1 MVNVRFGVI
10 NIKVLTPEYTH
21 PYHRLMVKALR
32 QFPAD
37 FEASH
42 IDDLHPFN
50 GPIFGAFNDKDD
62 LIGVVGLRQ
71 EQLLK
76 TRHKGLIWGMVVAPG
91 HQGCGI
97 GKNLLEAA
105 IAHARGLRGLE
116 QLYLVVGEHNTR
128 ARRLYESL
136 GFKPF
141 GLEPRELKAAGKYY
155 DGVHMWLKL
164 K

>member
-1 MVNVRFGVI
+1 MVKERVGAMETT
-10 NIKVLTPEYTH
+10 VLTPEHTQA
-21 PYHRLMVKALR
+21 YHGLMVMALQ

-42 IDDLHPFN
+42 IKDLQQLN
-50 GPIFGAFNDKDD
+50 GLLFGAFNDKDD

-76 TRHKGLIWGMVVAPG
+76 TRHKGLIWGLYVSTG
-91 HQGCGI
+91 YQGSGV
-97 GKNLLEAA
+97 GKGLLEAA
-105 IAHARGLRGLE
+105 LTHARGLSGLE

-141 GLEPRELKAAGKYY
+141 GLEPRELKVAGKLYN
-155 DGVHMWLKL
+155 GVHMWLKL

>member
-1 MVNVRFGVI
+1 METKI
-10 NIKVLTPEYTH
+10 LTPDHIDAYN
-21 PYHRLMVKALR
+21 RLMLQALQ

-37 FEASH
+37 FAVSH
-42 IDDLHPFN
+42 IQELHHLN
-50 GPIFGAFNDKDD
+50 GPLFGAFIDKDE
-62 LIGVVGLRQ
+62 LIGAVGLRQ
-71 EQLLK
+71 EELLK
-76 TRHKGLIWGMVVAPG
+76 TRHKGLIWGLYVTPG
-91 HQGCGI
+91 YQGCGV

-105 IAHARGLRGLE
+105 LTYARGMSSLE

-141 GLEPRELKAAGKYY
+141 GIEPRELKVDGKSY

-164 K
+164 A

>member
-1 MVNVRFGVI
+1 MVKVRFGVI

-32 QFPAD
+32 RFPAD

-42 IDDLHPFN
+42 IDDLHQFN

-91 HQGCGI
+91 HQGCGV
-97 GKNLLEAA
+97 GKGLLEAA

-116 QLYLVVGEHNTR
+116 QLCLVVGEHNTI
-128 ARRLYESL
+128 ARRLYESI

-141 GLEPRELKAAGKYY
+141 GLEPRELKVDGKYY
-155 DGVHMWLKL
+155 HGVHMWLKL

>member
-76 TRHKGLIWGMVVAPG
+76 TRHKGLIWGMVVTPG